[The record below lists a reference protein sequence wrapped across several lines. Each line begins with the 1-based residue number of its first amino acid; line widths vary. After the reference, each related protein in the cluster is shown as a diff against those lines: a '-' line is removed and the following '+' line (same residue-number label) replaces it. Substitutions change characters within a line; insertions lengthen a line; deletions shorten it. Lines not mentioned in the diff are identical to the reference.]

1 MNAVIL
7 FGARNMKS
15 KFLFLVLGI
24 TLILAAFSLGC
35 SHTAANTSTPSVTGT
50 TTLPPASTTTIAPTS
65 TTTVQ
70 ATSTT
75 AVPTTTTTTTT
86 TASSTTTTSTPPTI
100 ATQLNRKINIGGGI
114 FTPSKLTV
122 PAGTEVEFENPD
134 HEAHDLVCDYPFTST
149 LPGETL
155 FIFKFD
161 KSGTYTYWVSENP
174 NTKGTVTV
182 N

>member
-7 FGARNMKS
+7 FGARNMKN
-15 KFLFLVLGI
+15 KFFLLVLGL
-24 TLILAAFSLGC
+24 TVILAVFSFGC
-35 SHTAANTSTPSVTGT
+35 KHTAANTTTSSVTSTKT
-50 TTLPPASTTTIAPTS
+50 TPTTSTTTIAPTS
-65 TTTVQ
+65 TTVIPPV
-70 ATSTT
+70 STT
-75 AVPTTTTTTTT
+75 TVVPTTTP
-86 TASSTTTTSTPPTI
+86 AAPPPSTT
-100 ATQLNRKINIGGGI
+100 TQLNRKINIGGGI